1 MDNLRWVEEN
11 GKHLGFEDGALAYRV
26 YQDEDGWVYEDVQEL
41 ETYSGCETAEEAK
54 MMAEADYVYKEG
66 LLPESELDELLDVL
80 TDDEYTAEDAEAD
93 YWDAVA
99 HERMER
105 AKGFID

>member
-1 MDNLRWVEEN
+1 MNELNWTEEN

-26 YQDEDGWVYEDVQEL
+26 YQDEEGWAYEDVQEL
-41 ETYSGCETAEEAK
+41 VAYSGYDTAEEAIQA
-54 MMAEADYVYKEG
+54 AEDDYQYKEG
-66 LLPESELDELLDVL
+66 LKPEDELDELLDVM
-80 TDDEYTAEDAEAD
+80 TDDDEDA
-93 YWDAVA
+93 YWDMVA